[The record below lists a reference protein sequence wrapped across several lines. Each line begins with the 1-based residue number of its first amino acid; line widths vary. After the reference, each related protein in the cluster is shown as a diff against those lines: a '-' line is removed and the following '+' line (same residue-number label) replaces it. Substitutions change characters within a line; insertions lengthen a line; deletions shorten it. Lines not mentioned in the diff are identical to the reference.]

1 MKVIQVGPEGIH
13 LSNYCSSIF
22 PLIGE
27 FGYIGESNGNI
38 SGTNSSL
45 VAAFRG
51 SNIFNWIQSYFKILK
66 HLKQEKPDL
75 LHIHQ
80 VNRLAFFVCLAAQKN
95 NIPVITTAWGSDVL
109 LVPQKS
115 FIHRFI
121 AKFVLKNSFAI
132 TGDSEQMISLI
143 RHLVPNN
150 NNLQCIQYGISPVQ
164 SVLKE
169 KIIYSNRLHK
179 PLYRIDLIIKL
190 FAEFYST
197 HKDWKLVIGAEGEQT
212 AALKSLAESLLPE
225 SAVEFTGWLNAEQNA
240 FWYSRASIYISLPE
254 SDGTS
259 VSLLEAMSAD
269 CLPIVPDLAVSA
281 EWINSGTNGIVYN
294 PELNPIEEALKL
306 DAEVCHKTNQKL
318 ISERALKSTTTKQFY
333 AIYESALK
341 RK

>member
-27 FGYIGESNGNI
+27 FGYIGESKCNI
-38 SGTNSSL
+38 SGTNSFL
-45 VAAFRG
+45 VAPFRG

-66 HLKQEKPDL
+66 YLKNENPDI

-80 VNRLAFFVCLAAQKN
+80 VNRLAFFVCLAAQRF
-95 NIPVITTAWGSDVL
+95 NIPLVTTAWGSDVL
-109 LVPQKS
+109 IVPQKS
-115 FIHRFI
+115 LLHRFI
-121 AKFVLKNSFAI
+121 AQYVIKNSLAV
-132 TGDSEQMISLI
+132 TGDSQQMISIIHQLS
-143 RHLVPNN
+143 PNQS
-150 NNLQCIQYGISPVQ
+150 NLHCIQYGISPVQ

-179 PLYRIDLIIKL
+179 PLYRIDLIIEL
-190 FAEFYST
+190 FVEFYSK

-212 AALKSLAESLLPE
+212 ASLKLLAQSLLPE

-240 FWYSRASIYISLPE
+240 SWYSKASIYITLPE

-281 EWINSGTNGIVYN
+281 EWINSGINGIVYN
-294 PELNPIEEALKL
+294 PKLNPIEEALKL
-306 DAEVCHKTNQKL
+306 DADVCRKTNQKL
-318 ISERALKSTTTKQFY
+318 IAERALKSATTMQFY
-333 AIYESALK
+333 AIYKSALK
-341 RK
+341 